1 MRKRRKLNKEKLVIA
16 CKMLGKNSD
25 DYSLL
30 EGYYYRMALSDEE
43 FEKVCNIYNSLNK
56 IEGKV
61 IKNKGEEKEPIIN
74 KQSKQEAKDLEEFK
88 KYKEANTT
96 NFEYYKIDSHSNL
109 RNENRYAIALLSDI
123 HLEETVIPSSVLGLN
138 EYNVSIAEKRVLKY
152 FENLTK
158 CLIKDKVETLI
169 LSMLGDNISGFIHD
183 ELPQCN
189 GLTPPDAILKCQSLL
204 VSGLKHIID
213 NCLGLKIKCIMINGN
228 HGRVTKKIQHSNGF
242 KMSYEWIMY
251 NNIKSIFDS
260 MGYKNIE
267 FIIPESELALLEMQ
281 DGNRFIFIHGYQIK
295 SGGTGTVCGIYPSL
309 QRLAM
314 KWDRVFHQTK
324 IYLGHFHSCV
334 SIPTATVNGSII
346 GYNAFALSNGFS
358 CEEPA
363 QMYELY
369 GDNKDL
375 LLTRKIYCK

>member
-1 MRKRRKLNKEKLVIA
+1 
-16 CKMLGKNSD
+16 
-25 DYSLL
+25 
-30 EGYYYRMALSDEE
+30 
-43 FEKVCNIYNSLNK
+43 
-56 IEGKV
+56 
-61 IKNKGEEKEPIIN
+61 
-74 KQSKQEAKDLEEFK
+74 
-88 KYKEANTT
+88 
-96 NFEYYKIDSHSNL
+96 
-109 RNENRYAIALLSDI
+109 
-123 HLEETVIPSSVLGLN
+123 
-138 EYNVSIAEKRVLKY
+138 
-152 FENLTK
+152 
-158 CLIKDKVETLI
+158 
-169 LSMLGDNISGFIHD
+169 
-183 ELPQCN
+183 
-189 GLTPPDAILKCQSLL
+189 
-204 VSGLKHIID
+204 
-213 NCLGLKIKCIMINGN
+213 MINGN

-251 NNIKSIFDS
+251 NNIKSIFNS